1 MQTFF
6 FHVKKA
12 AAIVHC
18 SCALLVAL
26 KIDASAQNPTPVS
39 AQSEM
44 QKWIATT
51 DAQWQAALNR
61 DVTDVHAAE
70 LKNLAQHYTTSLE
83 AAIRKA
89 STAGDLDDVLAL
101 RNEQT
106 RFAKSNVFPELDLDT
121 EAASV
126 KQIRAVIR
134 TQLAKLEKDNSART
148 KALLAKYDQALEKA
162 QVQLTQRG
170 RIDDALLVKSKR
182 NEVAVAWVSQ
192 IVPEAPESIA
202 LSKKVLKIPDEKSQ
216 TDKRGARM
224 TEAALGFLEAAL
236 KKVASVSSSLE
247 KKEVQRAVV
256 TDARNAMF
264 HAQFELSRG
273 REEAH
278 EDAKL
283 TLNLAIEESRSSNPD
298 LSRLREL
305 LQKVIKQL
313 KPQGPPGIQR

>member
-18 SCALLVAL
+18 SCALLFAL
-26 KIDASAQNPTPVS
+26 KINASAQNPAPVS

-83 AAIRKA
+83 AAIKKA

-170 RIDDALLVKSKR
+170 RIDDALLVKNKR
-182 NEVAVAWVSQ
+182 NEVAIAWVSQ
-192 IVPEAPESIA
+192 IVPESPESIA
-202 LSKKVLKIPDEKSQ
+202 LSKKVQKILDKKSQ
-216 TDKRGARM
+216 TDERGARM
-224 TEAALGFLEAAL
+224 TEAALGFLEPAL
-236 KKVASVSSSLE
+236 KKVASVSSSLVE
-247 KKEVQRAVV
+247 KKVQHSVVRDVHRAISK
-256 TDARNAMF
+256 
-264 HAQFELSRG
+264 AQLELNEG
-273 REEAH
+273 RYKAY
-278 EDAKL
+278 EDVNL
-283 TLNLAIEESRSSNPD
+283 TLRLAVEESTGSNPD

-305 LQKVIKQL
+305 LQKAIKQL
-313 KPQGPPGIQR
+313 KPQGTPGIQR